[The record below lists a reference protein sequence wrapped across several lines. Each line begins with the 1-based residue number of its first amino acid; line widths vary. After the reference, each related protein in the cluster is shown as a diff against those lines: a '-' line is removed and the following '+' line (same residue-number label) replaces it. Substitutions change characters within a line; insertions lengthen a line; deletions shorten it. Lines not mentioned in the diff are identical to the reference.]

1 MSPEPLI
8 VVGRVLLASLFVVG
22 GIRHFG
28 MLPALTE
35 ALRARGVPFPY
46 VAIVTASLFEAGA
59 GLLLALGLFVFWAA
73 LGLIGFTIAAGLVM
87 LDFWNQQG
95 EQRAASI
102 TFWKSNIAL
111 IGGLLL
117 AAATA

>member
-1 MSPEPLI
+1 MTPDAL
-8 VVGRVLLASLFVVG
+8 VVIGRVLLASLFVVG
-22 GIRHFG
+22 GIRHFRI
-28 MLPALTE
+28 LPALTE

-46 VAIVTASLFEAGA
+46 IAIVAASLFEAGA
-59 GLLLALGLFVFWAA
+59 GLLLAFGLLVFWAA
-73 LGLIGFTIAAGLVM
+73 LGLVAFTIAAGFVI

-102 TFWKSNIAL
+102 TFWQTNLAL

>member
-1 MSPEPLI
+1 MSPEAL
-8 VVGRVLLASLFVVG
+8 VVTGRILLASLFIVG

-28 MLPALTE
+28 ILPALTE

-46 VAIVTASLFEAGA
+46 VAIVAASLFEAGA
-59 GLLLALGLFVFWAA
+59 GLLLAFGLHVFWAA
-73 LGLIGFTIAAGLVM
+73 LGLIVFTIAAGLVM
-87 LDFWNQQG
+87 LNFWDQQG

-102 TFWKSNIAL
+102 TFWKSNLAL